1 MAVPKFYEF
10 MLPILELF
18 SDDKIHS
25 LEECIQISIEKFGL
39 SSEDLN
45 EMVKGGKQTKVANR
59 INWSITYLK
68 KALLIE
74 TIEKRKF
81 KITQRGKELLSTN
94 PKIINSKLLKQYDE
108 FIKFITPKENKDIFN
123 EEKEEL
129 TPEEEV
135 ANICKTLNTELA
147 SEILDTILKISP
159 YAFERLVIDL
169 LEAMG
174 YGIGKVTK
182 KSNDEGI
189 DGIIDQDKLGLDKIY
204 VQAKRWENVVGRPKL
219 NEFVGALSVK
229 NSSKGIFI
237 TTSDFTEGAK
247 EYINNTKL
255 PIKLIN
261 GIELANYMIE
271 YNIGVQN
278 KYSYNI
284 KKIDND
290 YFESL

>member
-74 TIEKRKF
+74 TIDKRKF

-237 TTSDFTEGAK
+237 TTSDFTEGAI

>member
-1 MAVPKFYEF
+1 M
-10 MLPILELF
+10 
-18 SDDKIHS
+18 
-25 LEECIQISIEKFGL
+25 
-39 SSEDLN
+39 
-45 EMVKGGKQTKVANR
+45 
-59 INWSITYLK
+59 
-68 KALLIE
+68 
-74 TIEKRKF
+74 
-81 KITQRGKELLSTN
+81 
-94 PKIINSKLLKQYDE
+94 
-108 FIKFITPKENKDIFN
+108 
-123 EEKEEL
+123 
-129 TPEEEV
+129 
-135 ANICKTLNTELA
+135 
-147 SEILDTILKISP
+147 
-159 YAFERLVIDL
+159 
-169 LEAMG
+169 
-174 YGIGKVTK
+174 
-182 KSNDEGI
+182 
-189 DGIIDQDKLGLDKIY
+189 
-204 VQAKRWENVVGRPKL
+204 QAKRWENVVGRPKL

>member
-74 TIEKRKF
+74 TIDKRKF